1 MIQALLYVA
10 VALAGL
16 LVGVAVNAAADAV
29 SGDEE
34 PPWRAATC
42 HKCGAQL
49 PATRLLPLV
58 TLAGRRRA
66 CPACGAPAS
75 PRRPLLSL
83 GVALALPLLLAHLY
97 EMPGS
102 GRLPL
107 AAVFAIDAAVI
118 AVLAFIFAVDL
129 EHRLILD
136 VSIYV
141 PLLALLLVAVVADR
155 KALAAMLFG
164 VIVCGGLFLLLYG
177 LGFLL
182 YHQEALGFGDV
193 KLAVLL
199 GVAVGWPA
207 IMTALVLGAV
217 AGTAV
222 SLLLLGLGAATRRT
236 FIPFGIFLVAGA
248 LLALLLAPPFW

>member
-1 MIQALLYVA
+1 MIQALLYAA

-16 LVGVAVNAAADAV
+16 LAGVAVNAAADAV
-29 SGDEE
+29 AGDEE
-34 PPWRAATC
+34 PPWRAAAC
-42 HKCGAQL
+42 HKCGVRL
-49 PATRLLPLV
+49 PAARLLPLV
-58 TLAGRRRA
+58 TLADGRRT
-66 CPACGAPAS
+66 CPACSARSS

-83 GVALALPLLLAHLY
+83 GVALVLPLLLAHLS

-102 GRLPL
+102 GRVPL
-107 AAVFAIDAAVI
+107 AAVFVIDAAVI
-118 AVLAFIFAVDL
+118 CVLAFIFAVDL

-136 VSIYV
+136 IAIYV
-141 PLLALLLVAVVADR
+141 PLLALVLIAVVADR

-193 KLAVLL
+193 KLAALL

-207 IMTALVLGAV
+207 ITTALVLGAV
-217 AGTAV
+217 GGAAV
-222 SLLLLGLGAATRRT
+222 SLLLLGLGTATRRS
-236 FIPFGIFLVAGA
+236 FIPFGIFLAAGA
-248 LLALLLAPPFW
+248 ILALLVAPPFW

>member
-1 MIQALLYVA
+1 MIQALLYAA

-16 LVGVAVNAAADAV
+16 LAGVAVNVAADAV

-42 HKCGAQL
+42 HKCGARL
-49 PATRLLPLV
+49 PAARLLPLV
-58 TLAGRRRA
+58 TLAGGRRA
-66 CPACGAPAS
+66 CPACGARS
-75 PRRPLLSL
+75 SLRRPLLSL
-83 GVALALPLLLAHLY
+83 GVALALPLLLAHLQ

-107 AAVFAIDAAVI
+107 AATFVIDAAVI
-118 AVLAFIFAVDL
+118 CVLAFIFAVDL

-136 VSIYV
+136 IAIYV
-141 PLLALLLVAVVADR
+141 PLLALALIAVVADR
-155 KALAAMLFG
+155 KALAAMLLG

-193 KLAVLL
+193 KLAALL

-207 IMTALVLGAV
+207 ITTALVLGAV
-217 AGTAV
+217 AGAAV

-236 FIPFGIFLVAGA
+236 FIPFGIFLAAGA
-248 LLALLLAPPFW
+248 MVALLVAPPFW

>member
-16 LVGVAVNAAADAV
+16 LAGVGVNAAADAV

-34 PPWRAATC
+34 PPWRAADC
-42 HKCGAQL
+42 HKCGARL
-49 PATRLLPLV
+49 PAVRLLPLV
-58 TLAGRRRA
+58 TLAGGRRA
-66 CPACGAPAS
+66 CPACGARLS

-107 AAVFAIDAAVI
+107 AAIFVIDAAVMC
-118 AVLAFIFAVDL
+118 VLAFIFAVDL

-136 VSIYV
+136 ISIYV
-141 PLLALLLVAVVADR
+141 PLLALVLVAVVADR
-155 KALAAMLFG
+155 KALAAMLLG

-182 YHQEALGFGDV
+182 YHEEALGFGDV

-217 AGTAV
+217 AGAAV

-236 FIPFGIFLVAGA
+236 FIPFGIFLAAGA
-248 LLALLLAPPFW
+248 MLALLIAPPFW